1 MYYELGVTCVCKN
14 QLKNGVNFKKNV
26 KQRKLQNNEHV
37 CIVLQTIP
45 KGLQTLLLRFVV
57 DVAVL
62 LLLLLLLLLLCF
74 CFCCCC
80 WWFLLLLLLLML
92 SMLLCFVV
100 VDVVVDVVVVVVVV
114 VVLDLEDISETIPVL
129 FNCSH
134 ACNLSHQNKWPANN
148 LLP

>member
-45 KGLQTLLLRFVV
+45 KGLQTLLSCFAV

-62 LLLLLLLLLLCF
+62 WLLLLMLLLLCF
-74 CFCCCC
+74 FCV
-80 WWFLLLLLLLML
+80 FLLLMV
-92 SMLLCFVV
+92 FAV
-100 VDVVVDVVVVVVVV
+100 VDVVDVLV
-114 VVLDLEDISETIPVL
+114 
-129 FNCSH
+129 FC
-134 ACNLSHQNKWPANN
+134 CC
-148 LLP
+148 